1 MAPTI
6 FLTVVSKLLSSLFC
20 FFFNSLTIFTP
31 VSNSSSSPS
40 PLSSFLLSI
49 DTSTKADG
57 LPCKLT
63 IAPLITVFKS
73 IISVV
78 MLFPFGVGT

>member
-6 FLTVVSKLLSSLFC
+6 VFTAVFRVLSSLFC

-63 IAPLITVFKS
+63 VAPLITVFKS
-73 IISVV
+73 SIIVV
-78 MLFPFGVGT
+78 ILFPFGVET